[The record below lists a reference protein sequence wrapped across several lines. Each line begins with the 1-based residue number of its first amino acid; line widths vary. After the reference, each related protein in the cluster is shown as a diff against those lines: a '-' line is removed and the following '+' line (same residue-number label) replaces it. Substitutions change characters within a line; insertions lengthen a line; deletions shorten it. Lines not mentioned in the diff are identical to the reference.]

1 MESAKLLIIIL
12 IVALIILIVG
22 AAIWFGWGGT
32 GAEWYSQIDNS
43 CVKEVA
49 ASDDMV
55 YEYTLVCYDA
65 DGRSRDISFKTSR
78 ILTEDAFILL
88 ETMPL
93 RGVVSWAEV
102 FWEDLPPAVQEQYPG
117 PQTPSSDAGQRDP
130 AHKAP
135 GPCLLPGT

>member
-22 AAIWFGWGGT
+22 AAVWFGWGGT

-43 CVKEVA
+43 CVEETD
-49 ASDDMV
+49 ASDDMI

-78 ILTEDAFILL
+78 ILRQDAFILL

-93 RGVVSWAEV
+93 RGVVSWEEV
-102 FWEDLPPAVQEQYPG
+102 FWDELPPAVQEKYA
-117 PQTPSSDAGQRDP
+117 DA
-130 AHKAP
+130 A
-135 GPCLLPGT
+135 

>member
-32 GAEWYSQIDNS
+32 GAQWYSQIDNS
-43 CVKEVA
+43 RVKQVTS
-49 ASDDMV
+49 SDDMI
-55 YEYTLVCYDA
+55 YRYTLSCYDS

-78 ILTEDAFILL
+78 ILTQDAFILL
-88 ETMPL
+88 ETMPV

-102 FWEDLPPAVQEQYPG
+102 FWDELPEAVREQY
-117 PQTPSSDAGQRDP
+117 SAP
-130 AHKAP
+130 AQDEI
-135 GPCLLPGT
+135 

>member
-1 MESAKLLIIIL
+1 MESAKLLIIIF

-32 GAEWYSQIDNS
+32 GAEWYSQIDNT
-43 CVKEVA
+43 CVKQVT
-49 ASDDMV
+49 ASDDMI

-93 RGVVSWAEV
+93 RGVVSWAEA

-117 PQTPSSDAGQRDP
+117 PANSE
-130 AHKAP
+130 
-135 GPCLLPGT
+135 L

>member
-55 YEYTLVCYDA
+55 YE
-65 DGRSRDISFKTSR
+65 
-78 ILTEDAFILL
+78 
-88 ETMPL
+88 
-93 RGVVSWAEV
+93 
-102 FWEDLPPAVQEQYPG
+102 
-117 PQTPSSDAGQRDP
+117 
-130 AHKAP
+130 
-135 GPCLLPGT
+135 

>member
-1 MESAKLLIIIL
+1 MESAKLLIII
-12 IVALIILIVG
+12 
-22 AAIWFGWGGT
+22 GGT

-93 RGVVSWAEV
+93 RGVVSWSSGKTCPQPCRSSTRAR
-102 FWEDLPPAVQEQYPG
+102 
-117 PQTPSSDAGQRDP
+117 QTPSSDAGQRDP

>member
-55 YEYTLVCYDA
+55 YEYTLVCRGPAGPGAQSAGSLSVTRHLTACRGERYNIDA
-65 DGRSRDISFKTSR
+65 NMRAASR
-78 ILTEDAFILL
+78 IKRRRYTA
-88 ETMPL
+88 
-93 RGVVSWAEV
+93 
-102 FWEDLPPAVQEQYPG
+102 
-117 PQTPSSDAGQRDP
+117 
-130 AHKAP
+130 
-135 GPCLLPGT
+135 

>member
-55 YEYTLVCYDA
+55 YEYTSSA
-65 DGRSRDISFKTSR
+65 TMRRAGAGTSASRPAASSR
-78 ILTEDAFILL
+78 
-88 ETMPL
+88 
-93 RGVVSWAEV
+93 R
-102 FWEDLPPAVQEQYPG
+102 
-117 PQTPSSDAGQRDP
+117 TPSSCS
-130 AHKAP
+130 K
-135 GPCLLPGT
+135 PCPCAAS